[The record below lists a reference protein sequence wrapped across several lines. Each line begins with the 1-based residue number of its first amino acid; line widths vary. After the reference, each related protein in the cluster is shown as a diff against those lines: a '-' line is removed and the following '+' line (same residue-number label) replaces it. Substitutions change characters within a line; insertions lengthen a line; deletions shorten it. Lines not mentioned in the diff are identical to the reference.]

1 MATLFDFVHPIQI
14 DSEKVIKKLYGK
26 IRVRDI
32 VGGLEP
38 KIQQVHVEP
47 FPNYIDINRY
57 SMFGILSEPDGR
69 RAHLLHTW
77 IGNEGELS
85 LAEAVL
91 SPETRWF
98 YQKEMERIRNIFG
111 SNHGKRDTLLLD
123 TIKRSIPNRIDS
135 QESEENSD
143 TPKE

>member
-14 DSEKVIKKLYGK
+14 NTGKVIQKLYGK

-38 KIQQVHVEP
+38 QIRQAHVEP

-57 SMFGILSEPDGR
+57 SMFSILSEPDGR

-77 IGNEGELS
+77 IGNEGEMS

-98 YQKEMERIRNIFG
+98 YQKEMERIRNVFG
-111 SNHGKRDTLLLD
+111 GNNLKRDILLLD
-123 TIKRSIPNRIDS
+123 AIRKSIPDRIDS
-135 QESEENSD
+135 QDSEESSD